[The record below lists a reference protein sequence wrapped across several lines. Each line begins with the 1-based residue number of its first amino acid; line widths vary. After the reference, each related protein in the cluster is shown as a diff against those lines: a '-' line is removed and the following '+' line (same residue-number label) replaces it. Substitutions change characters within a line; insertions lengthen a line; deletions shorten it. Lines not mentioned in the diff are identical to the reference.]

1 MVGIAQRG
9 DADGP
14 VFQILQ
20 SADLFRHFRRAGESE
35 QRQSSGGREAGDL
48 RAVGEG
54 LKRHVEG
61 RARVVHRTADQRLH
75 RDVAA
80 ARVNQADVEAFVGE
94 MAARARHLVRDDA
107 EQLAAEREQHLAAL
121 AVGIF
126 LGDEQ
131 DAARQDRPVASE
143 PSSTDDFFIARYFRV
158 RQ

>member
-9 DADGP
+9 DTDGA

-20 SADLFRHFRRAGESE
+20 SANLFRHLRRAGESE
-35 QRQSSGGREAGDL
+35 QRQSSGGRKAGDL

-61 RARVVHRTADQRLH
+61 RPRVVHRTADQSLH
-75 RDVAA
+75 GDVAA
-80 ARVNQADVEAFVGE
+80 ARVNQADVETFVGE
-94 MAARARHLVRDDA
+94 MAARASDFVRNDA
-107 EQLAAEREQHLAAL
+107 KQLAAEREQHLAAL

-131 DAARQDRPVASE
+131 DAARQTGQP
-143 PSSTDDFFIARYFRV
+143 F
-158 RQ
+158 